1 MTKKQEENLFAMAF
15 GNLPPSK
22 KNELLAE
29 MYRVLDN
36 KENLINYVTNE
47 KSKLRDQENVYEGD
61 YVYLELNNIST
72 WPAVNKEYYE
82 QNNKLIDEKYIKVL
96 INKISIVDFYIFVDI
111 ETVQGLQEA
120 RIAEYSIVARNKLE
134 DIF

>member
-1 MTKKQEENLFAMAF
+1 MTKKQEENLFTMAF

-47 KSKLRDQENVYEGD
+47 KLKLRDQENVHEGD

-120 RIAEYSIVARNKLE
+120 RIAEYSIVAINKLE

>member
-1 MTKKQEENLFAMAF
+1 MTKKQEENLFTMAF

-47 KSKLRDQENVYEGD
+47 KLKLRDQENVHEGD

-96 INKISIVDFYIFVDI
+96 MNKISIVDFYIFVDI

-120 RIAEYSIVARNKLE
+120 RIAEYSIVAINKLE

>member
-1 MTKKQEENLFAMAF
+1 MTKKQEENLFTMAF

-47 KSKLRDQENVYEGD
+47 KLKLRDQENVHEGD